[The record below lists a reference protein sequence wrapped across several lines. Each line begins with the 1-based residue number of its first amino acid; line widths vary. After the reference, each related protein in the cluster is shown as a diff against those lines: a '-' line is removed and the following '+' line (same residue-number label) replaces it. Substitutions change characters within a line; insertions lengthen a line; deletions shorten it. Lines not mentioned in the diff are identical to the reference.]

1 MNSTI
6 SYQYDGRGADP
17 RARARRAAER
27 RVSPRRPPAGR
38 AGVLERVA
46 VGRCGRRTD
55 GVDAP
60 ALRGVGGE
68 GGEVLAGGDRVL
80 DVSDSRGARPDAVGR
95 LRGAGPRLSAPA
107 EQGSD

>member
-1 MNSTI
+1 MDRTI
-6 SYQYDGRGADP
+6 SYQYDGRRTHA
-17 RARARRAAER
+17 RARARHPTER

-68 GGEVLAGGDRVL
+68 GGEVLAGGDGVL
-80 DVSDSRGARPDAVGR
+80 DVPDGRGARPDAVGR
-95 LRGAGPRLSAPA
+95 LRDAGPRLSAPA
-107 EQGSD
+107 GQGFD